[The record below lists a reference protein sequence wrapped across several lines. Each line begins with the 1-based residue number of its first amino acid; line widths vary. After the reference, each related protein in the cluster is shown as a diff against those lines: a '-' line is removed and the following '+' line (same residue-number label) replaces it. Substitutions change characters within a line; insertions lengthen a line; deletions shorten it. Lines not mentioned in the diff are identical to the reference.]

1 VYHKNLASQ
10 GGAGTS
16 GLSACPLGEA
26 LPTGGHQ
33 GEYHVQR
40 TFFNTLNYSEHAT
53 ERLSGIN
60 RIFTSG
66 KYLISRLWRLSP
78 GFQEQGEH
86 ATIAQ
91 QRRINIIPT
100 APEGT
105 IRMAARHLLH
115 YSIVSAQKSPPTRQ
129 KIERALEAAGLG
141 AIELWE
147 TSGPDDPPGLVAR
160 FVVHA
165 PEGVALASV
174 EMSLQGERV
183 VGEVNRA
190 MFLVL
195 ARSLGAEDARILKTG
210 QLSLEVEI
218 IVKDASSLAYLNWA
232 VWLIEVLLD
241 VTQGVVIDPAAQCC
255 RGRVEWEKCTGPF
268 DVSRHVALH
277 VTEWEHDTRWV
288 HSHGMEKFAQP
299 DLEVV
304 EVPPS
309 LVREAML
316 LVNQL
321 AASLARGARLQPG
334 QTLNIGPVG
343 DAQVRPSNSPADH
356 QEPFGRLRLTDIPTA
371 GHPSGTH
378 ANTLLGTGAYL
389 EGCQL
394 AELGQLAQALD
405 SFDRVLAADPRA
417 EAALGAKASTLL
429 VAQRPQEALV
439 VAEEL
444 VRCNPTNPDGYFL
457 AGQTLMQLGRYAK
470 AAEAFTHA
478 IRYNPDDAALYQGR
492 AHCYL
497 ALNRYHEATDDQE
510 YAARLVTHAPQSN

>member
-1 VYHKNLASQ
+1 
-10 GGAGTS
+10 
-16 GLSACPLGEA
+16 
-26 LPTGGHQ
+26 
-33 GEYHVQR
+33 
-40 TFFNTLNYSEHAT
+40 
-53 ERLSGIN
+53 
-60 RIFTSG
+60 
-66 KYLISRLWRLSP
+66 
-78 GFQEQGEH
+78 
-86 ATIAQ
+86 
-91 QRRINIIPT
+91 
-100 APEGT
+100 
-105 IRMAARHLLH
+105 MAARHLLH

-141 AIELWE
+141 TIELWE
-147 TSGPDDPPGLVAR
+147 TSGPDDPPGFIAR
-160 FVVHA
+160 FVVHQ
-165 PEGVALASV
+165 PEGVALASI
-174 EMSLQGERV
+174 EMSLQSERM

-195 ARSLGAEDARILKTG
+195 ARNLGAEDARILRTG

-218 IVKDASSLAYLNWA
+218 MVNDASTLAYLNWA

-241 VTQGVVIDPAAQCC
+241 VIHGVVIDPAAQCC

-299 DLEVV
+299 DLEFV
-304 EVPPS
+304 EVAPS

-334 QTLNIGPVG
+334 QTITMGPVG
-343 DAQVRPSNSPADH
+343 EAQVLLSTSPADH
-356 QEPFGRLRLTDIPTA
+356 QEPFGRLRLTDLPPTA
-371 GHPSGTH
+371 GAASASH

-394 AELGQLAQALD
+394 AEMGQLEQALET
-405 SFDRVLAADPRA
+405 FERVLAADPKA

-429 VAQRPQEALV
+429 VAQRPQEALLA
-439 VAEEL
+439 AEEL

-457 AGQTLMQLGRYAK
+457 AGQTLMQLGRFAK
-470 AAEAFTHA
+470 AADAFTHA
-478 IRYNPDDAALYQGR
+478 IRYNPHDAAFYQGR
-492 AHCYL
+492 ARCYL
-497 ALNRYHEATDDQE
+497 ALNRHHEATDDQE
-510 YAARLVTHAPQSN
+510 YAARLAARSR

>member
-1 VYHKNLASQ
+1 
-10 GGAGTS
+10 
-16 GLSACPLGEA
+16 
-26 LPTGGHQ
+26 
-33 GEYHVQR
+33 
-40 TFFNTLNYSEHAT
+40 
-53 ERLSGIN
+53 
-60 RIFTSG
+60 
-66 KYLISRLWRLSP
+66 
-78 GFQEQGEH
+78 
-86 ATIAQ
+86 
-91 QRRINIIPT
+91 
-100 APEGT
+100 
-105 IRMAARHLLH
+105 MAARHLLH

-129 KIERALEAAGLG
+129 KIEHALEAAGLG
-141 AIELWE
+141 TIELWE
-147 TSGPDDPPGLVAR
+147 TSGPEDPPGLVAR

-165 PEGVALASV
+165 PAGVALASV

-218 IVKDASSLAYLNWA
+218 MVKDASSLAYLNWA
-232 VWLIEVLLD
+232 VWLVEVLLD
-241 VTQGVVIDPAAQCC
+241 VIHGVVIDPAAQCC

-304 EVPPS
+304 EVAPS

-334 QTLNIGPVG
+334 QTINIGPVG
-343 DAQVRPSNSPADH
+343 DALVLPSTSPADH
-356 QEPFGRLRLTDIPTA
+356 QEPFGRLRLTDVAPPGTA
-371 GHPSGTH
+371 SRTH

-394 AELGQLAQALD
+394 AELGQLEPALET
-405 SFDRVLAADPRA
+405 FDRVLAADPRA

-429 VAQRPQEALV
+429 VAQRHQEALV

-444 VRCNPTNPDGYFL
+444 VRCNPTNPDGFFL

-470 AAEAFTHA
+470 AADAFTHA
-478 IRYNPDDAALYQGR
+478 IRCNPRDAALYQWR
-492 AHCYL
+492 ARCYL
-497 ALNRYHEATDDQE
+497 ALNRYHEATDDQA
-510 YAARLVTHAPQSN
+510 YAARLVAHAQ